1 MFKSFFTFEIK
12 NGFRTPMVYIFFIV
26 FAILTCLA
34 TCIEGVVI
42 GGGVGNVLRN
52 APFVVQQFYA
62 VMSIFG
68 LFLATAFINAAALRD
83 FENNTHQ
90 IIFSRPISKVSY
102 YFGHFFGAITVAI
115 LPLLGVSLGIVA
127 GTAINSITQNID
139 IERFGAHDW
148 QSHLNSVLVF
158 VIPNI
163 FFCGAIVYA
172 VATNTRNTMY
182 SYIATLLLLVA
193 YLTAGSYMKDLK
205 NENIAI
211 FLDPFG
217 IRTFSLLTKYWT
229 VEDKNTLSLGLS
241 GMMLLTRLLW
251 FGIGMMVL
259 FFGYQRFS
267 FSEKTKAGKKENVD
281 AKAAKMATAKSGQM
295 PILTPNFGIGTTLA
309 QLLNQTKV
317 EMKGIFR
324 STPFILLT
332 LIGMM
337 NMLPNLINA
346 GGFYGN
352 TTHPVTYQ
360 MCDLIQGAFY
370 LFTICVLTFFSGE
383 LVWKERQARMNDIY
397 DAMPTKSWTI
407 YLGKFIALG
416 GVIAAMLVIVILSCI
431 IAQAAKGYTNF
442 ELAVYFKRVLVLD
455 FLGFMYLGAMSM
467 LLHTL
472 VNNKYIGFFAFVIF
486 VALNSFMWGGLHIE
500 SNMVQ
505 FGATPN
511 YTYSDMNKFGPF
523 VKGLIGFNIYW
534 ALFSAIVGIV
544 TILFWMRGR
553 DTDWKN
559 RIYNFKLNYNK
570 NKFVIFGLIGTWL
583 FSAGF
588 VYYNTKVINK
598 YMTSN
603 EMEKMQ
609 VEYEK
614 KYKQYEHI
622 SQPRITDIK
631 FKLDLFPEER
641 RLEADGDMIIKN
653 KTDRPID
660 SLHILLKKENGKT
673 FSLAIERAKNIYTD
687 EKVGYQIFKFEPA
700 LAAGDSIH
708 FRFHTSY
715 ITKGFENEV
724 SNTSIVQNGSFFNT
738 TDFVPEIGYQPN
750 FELSDKNKR
759 KEHGLA
765 ERSRMPELEHDCSE
779 HCKNTYISNN
789 SDWVNLETTIGTST
803 EQIAVAPGSLI
814 KEWTEG
820 NRRYFQY
827 KLDHFALNFFS
838 FISAKYEVKKDN
850 FNDVAIE
857 IYYQKGHEYNV
868 DKMIKSIKKSLE
880 YYTTNFGPFYNKQC
894 RIIEFPRYASFAQA
908 FPGTMPY
915 SEGIGFIA
923 DLEDEDDID
932 MVYYVVA
939 HEMGHQW
946 WAHQV
951 CGANMQGATMLSETF
966 AQYSAL
972 MVMEKE
978 YGRDIMRKF
987 LKYEMD
993 KYLRARGEESQKELP
1008 LMKAENQ
1015 GYIHYRKGSVV
1026 MYYLKEMIG
1035 ENAVNQSL
1043 QSFLARYKYKE
1054 PPYPTAHAVVDE
1066 FKRNTPDS
1074 LQYLIKDMFE
1084 DITLFNNRTKEAKFK
1099 AIADGKYE
1107 VTIVTESQKFKAN
1120 ELGKESEVPMEDWV
1134 EIGALAK
1141 PEGNKKV
1148 GKLLYRK
1155 TVKVNKK
1162 DNTFTFI
1169 VGEKP
1174 DKAGI
1179 DLNFYLIDRMP
1190 EDNLKNVEELKPN

>member
-1 MFKSFFTFEIK
+1 MFKSFFSFEIK

-26 FAILTCLA
+26 FAIITCLA
-34 TCIEGVVI
+34 TCVEGVQI

-52 APFVVQQFYA
+52 APYVVQQFYS

-90 IIFSRPISKVSY
+90 IIFSRPISKASY
-102 YFGHFFGAITVAI
+102 FFGHFFGAMAVAI
-115 LPLLGVSLGIVA
+115 VPLLGVSLGIVA

-139 IERFGAHDW
+139 PERFGVHNWMAHF
-148 QSHLNSVLVF
+148 NSVLVF

-205 NENIAI
+205 NEHIAI
-211 FLDPFG
+211 FLDPLG
-217 IRTFSLLTKYWT
+217 IRSFSILTKYWT
-229 VEDKNTLSLGLS
+229 VEDKNTISIGLS
-241 GMMLLTRLLW
+241 GMMLLTRLIW
-251 FGIGMMVL
+251 FVVGLLVL
-259 FFGYQRFS
+259 FWGYQRFS
-267 FSEKTKAGKKENVD
+267 FSEK
-281 AKAAKMATAKSGQM
+281 AKSNKKDKLIDKLETTSSEKSGVV
-295 PILTPNFGIGTTLA
+295 PTIIPNFGKSTSFA

-332 LIGMM
+332 LIGIM

-352 TTHPVTYQ
+352 TTYPVTYQ

-370 LFTICVLTFFSGE
+370 LFIICVLTFFSGE

-397 DAMPTKSWTI
+397 DAMPTKTWTV
-407 YLGKFIALG
+407 YLGKFIALA
-416 GVIAAMLVIVILSCI
+416 GVVAAMLLIAILSCVV
-431 IAQAAKGYTNF
+431 AQAANGYSNF
-442 ELAVYFKRVLVLD
+442 EFDVYFKRVLLLD
-455 FLGFMYLGAMSM
+455 FLGFLYLGVVSM
-467 LLHTL
+467 LFHTL

-486 VALNSFMWGGLHIE
+486 IAINSFIMIGLHIE
-500 SNMVQ
+500 TNMVE
-505 FGATPN
+505 FAATPS

-523 VKGLIGFNIYW
+523 VKGLIGFNVYW
-534 ALFSAIVGIV
+534 ALFSAIIGMV

-559 RIYNFKLNYNK
+559 RIYNLKLNFNK
-570 NKFVIFGLIGTWL
+570 NRWITFGLIGAWVLT
-583 FSAGF
+583 AGF
-588 VYYNTKVINK
+588 VYYNTQVLNK
-598 YMTSN
+598 YVTSN

-609 VEYEK
+609 VEYEQ
-614 KYKQYEHI
+614 KYKQYEHVA
-622 SQPRITDIK
+622 QPRVTDIK
-631 FKLDLFPEER
+631 FKIDLFPEER
-641 RLEADGDMIIKN
+641 HLEADGDMVIKN
-653 KTDRPID
+653 KTNRPID
-660 SLHILLKKENGKT
+660 SLHIVLKKENGKT
-673 FSLAIERAKNIYTD
+673 FTLNVERAKNIYTD
-687 EKVGYQIFKFEPA
+687 EKLGYQIFKFEPA
-700 LAAGDSIH
+700 LAAGDSVH

-715 ITKGFENEV
+715 VTKGFENEV

-759 KEHGLA
+759 KEHGLP
-765 ERSRMPELEHDCSE
+765 ERARMPELEHNCTA

-789 SDWVNLETTIGTST
+789 SDWVNLETTIGTSNDQT
-803 EQIAVAPGSLI
+803 AVAPGSLV

-827 KLDHFALNFFS
+827 KLDHFSLNFFS
-838 FISAKYEVKKDN
+838 FISAKYEIKKDN

-868 DKMIKSIKKSLE
+868 DKMVKSIKKSLE

-951 CGANMQGATMLSETF
+951 CGANMQGATLLSETF

-993 KYLRARGEESQKELP
+993 KYLRARGQESQKELP

-1043 QSFLARYKYKE
+1043 KTFLERFKYKE
-1054 PPYPTAHAVVDE
+1054 PPYPNAYDVVDE

-1084 DITLFNNRTKEAKFK
+1084 DITLFSNKTKTASYKE
-1099 AIADGKYE
+1099 IGDGKYE
-1107 VTIVTESQKFKAN
+1107 VTIETESLKFKAN
-1120 ELGKESEVPMEDWV
+1120 ELGKESEVPIEDWV

-1141 PEGNKKV
+1141 PEGNKKI

-1162 DNTFTFI
+1162 DNVFTFI
-1169 VGEKP
+1169 VSEKP

-1179 DLNFYLIDRMP
+1179 DPNFYLIDRMP
-1190 EDNLKNVEELKPN
+1190 EDNLKNVDEVKMK